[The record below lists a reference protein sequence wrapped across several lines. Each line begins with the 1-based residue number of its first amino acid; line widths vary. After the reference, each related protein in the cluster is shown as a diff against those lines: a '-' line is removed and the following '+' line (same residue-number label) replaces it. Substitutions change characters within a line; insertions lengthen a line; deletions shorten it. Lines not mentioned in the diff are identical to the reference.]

1 MYKFPER
8 LKELMIETNVN
19 QVQLS
24 KETKIPQPTI
34 ARWLADERRPNI
46 EYLMILAQYFKCS
59 IDYLVGLTD

>member
-8 LKELMIETNVN
+8 LRELMCELNIN

-24 KETKIPQPTI
+24 KETKIPQSTI

-46 EYLMILAQYFKCS
+46 EYLITLATFFKCS
-59 IDYLVGLTD
+59 IDYLVGMTD